1 MELFLP
7 KKKKKKK
14 KSHKNQG
21 KNVEWQN
28 HPDGGA
34 GMPGGCST
42 LAIAA
47 DILCRCRFLAV
58 AVAVLY
64 RCRFLAVATAVT
76 ETAHH

>member
-1 MELFLP
+1 
-7 KKKKKKK
+7 
-14 KSHKNQG
+14 
-21 KNVEWQN
+21 
-28 HPDGGA
+28 
-34 GMPGGCST
+34 MPGGCST

-76 ETAHH
+76 EFLLTYQQALSS